1 MSDASGAYETK
12 ANELVSKYLSKAKE
26 SAAPYGDAPSGAAP
40 DAGAAGERSV
50 VVCPCPQPGQNKRC
64 FGPTCMLGSK
74 PSITSVTPQ
83 LGI

>member
-1 MSDASGAYETK
+1 MSDASGAYGTK
-12 ANELVSKYLSKAKE
+12 ANELVSKYLNKAKE
-26 SAAPYGDAPSGAAP
+26 SAPYGDTPGGATP
-40 DAGAAGERSV
+40 GAGAAGERSV

-64 FGPTCMLGSK
+64 YGPTCMLGSK

>member
-1 MSDASGAYETK
+1 MSDASGASQAKTD
-12 ANELVSKYLSKAKE
+12 ELVSKYLSKAKE
-26 SAAPYGDAPSGAAP
+26 SAPYGETPGGATP
-40 DAGAAGERSV
+40 DGGSAGERSV

-64 FGPTCMLGSK
+64 YGPTCMLGSK

>member
-1 MSDASGAYETK
+1 MSDASGASQAKTD
-12 ANELVSKYLSKAKE
+12 ELVSKYLSKAKE
-26 SAAPYGDAPSGAAP
+26 SAPYGETPGDAPPGSSS
-40 DAGAAGERSV
+40 AGERSV

-64 FGPTCMLGSK
+64 YGPTCMLGSK